1 MAVVL
6 LVGVTLRLADFVPV
20 GRVTVIVLVDLTGL
34 VIVFKAIDDTVGVAG
49 VKLADLVAVDYPS

>member
-1 MAVVL
+1 MAVDDAVEVAKVL
-6 LVGVTLRLADFVPV
+6 PMKVAVELYVVG
-20 GRVTVIVLVDLTGL
+20 TGL